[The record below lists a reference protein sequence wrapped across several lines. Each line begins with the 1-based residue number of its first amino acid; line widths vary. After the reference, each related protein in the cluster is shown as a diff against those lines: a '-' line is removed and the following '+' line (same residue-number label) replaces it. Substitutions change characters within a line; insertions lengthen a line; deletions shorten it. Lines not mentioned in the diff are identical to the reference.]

1 MNMGK
6 TAVTST
12 LILLLAPAAWAE
24 DIFFH
29 LPIAS
34 LTFSEGALPARSDSS
49 NFRRWQT
56 LPALQPYAVLD
67 GEGEVYIGGEGLQ
80 PWSPPGRLYENT
92 TIAIRA
98 AAGKDVS
105 GRLFVPKSDLIG
117 MAPLKFTVAA
127 AKANTESRVEFFKA
141 KGSHYR
147 RLLER
152 NIPGAAWFRHQE
164 REAIKARGD
173 KPVDRPDNP
182 NRFNRPRMLEPE
194 TTYEMFSG
202 GRAVSENLQLDRLL
216 GPATPGASTV
226 EITNLAGIAVQEMD
240 WKPLIK
246 DLKPQPDPLA
256 AYVPFD
262 QHALFFPTFSAMTA
276 TIDEADADGTP
287 LLQLLEPRAEDAN
300 SRGRYQKQLCLE
312 LNEISRLLG
321 PQVIGSVAFTGSDPY
336 LRTGTDIGV
345 LFETKSPAV
354 LKAFIAA
361 RQTAVQQ
368 TNSAVKAVSGDIS
381 GVAYV
386 GVVSPDRSVCSY
398 VAALDQVVLV
408 SNSLYQLGSLVSVA
422 KGKKPAL
429 ASQDE
434 YIFFRDRYARSE
446 KEDAAFLVLTDATIR
461 RWCGPQ
467 WRIANS
473 RRTRVAAAL
482 AELQAEHLDGLVG
495 GKAKPGPIQ
504 TDLAPPEAGDVQLT
518 SSGVLASI
526 YGTLDFLTPI
536 AEIPL
541 TKVTSAEAD
550 AYNRWRNGY
559 QQNWRQYFDPVAIRF
574 SMGPRRLSA
583 EVTVMPLIAGTDYRR
598 YITLT
603 SGSRITPES
612 GDPHSE
618 ALMHLVMSINT
629 QSEQIK
635 DAGNILGSVNP
646 SLKANPLGWLGQ
658 SAAIYADQDP
668 FWEKL
673 GQAAKGEEFL
683 EKNYSDLPVALQC
696 EVKNPLGL
704 ATFLAALRAF
714 VEQTAPNMT
723 VWQNSDYNGQAYVKV
738 SSAQTGDPIGLPKL
752 AVFYAATPRSL
763 VLTLSES
770 LLKRALDRQSAR
782 DAARTGGKPAPL
794 PTKPWLGTNLCLQ
807 VETQFLGAVQAL
819 SRDSYESAQQLL
831 AWNNLPILNEWK
843 RRYPSQDPVKLHEQF
858 WHTKLICPGGGAYVW
873 NEKWQTME
881 STAYGHPG
889 EPKAGPGKILPL
901 AKITGANFGLTFENQ
916 GLSAK
921 AVLDRAA
928 TKP

>member
-1 MNMGK
+1 
-6 TAVTST
+6 
-12 LILLLAPAAWAE
+12 
-24 DIFFH
+24 
-29 LPIAS
+29 
-34 LTFSEGALPARSDSS
+34 
-49 NFRRWQT
+49 

-67 GEGEVYIGGEGLQ
+67 GEGEVFIGGDGLQ

-105 GRLFVPKSDLIG
+105 GRLFVPKSDLSG
-117 MAPLKFTVAA
+117 MVSLKFTVAA
-127 AKANTESRVEFFKA
+127 AKANAESRVEFFKA

-182 NRFNRPRMLEPE
+182 NRFNRPRMFEPE
-194 TTYEMFSG
+194 ETYEIFSG
-202 GRAVSENLQLDRLL
+202 GRALSENLQLDRLL
-216 GPATPGASTV
+216 APATPGASTV
-226 EITNLAGIAVQEMD
+226 EITNLAGVTVQEMD
-240 WKPLIK
+240 WKSLIK

-276 TIDEADADGTP
+276 MIDEADADGTP

-336 LRTGTDIGV
+336 LRTGSDVGI

-368 TNSAVKAVSGDIS
+368 TNSAVKAVSGDIA

-398 VAALDQVVLV
+398 VAALDQAVLV
-408 SNSLYQLGSLVSVA
+408 SNSLYQLGCLLNVA
-422 KGKKPAL
+422 KGKKPAV

-446 KEDAAFLVLTDATIR
+446 KDDAAFLILTDATIR

-482 AELQAEHLDGLVG
+482 AELQAEHLDEFVRGQ
-495 GKAKPGPIQ
+495 AKPGPIR
-504 TDLAPPEAGDVQLT
+504 TDLSPPEAGEIQLT
-518 SSGVLASI
+518 SSGVLASS
-526 YGTLDFLTPI
+526 YGTLGFLTPI
-536 AEIPL
+536 AEIAL

-559 QQNWRQYFDPVAIRF
+559 QQNWRQFFDPVAIRF

-598 YITLT
+598 YISLT

-618 ALMHLVMSINT
+618 ALMHLVMSINS

-668 FWEKL
+668 FWDKL

-683 EKNYSDLPVALQC
+683 EKNYSDLPVALHC

-752 AVFYAATPRSL
+752 AVFYAVTPKSL

-782 DAARTGGKPAPL
+782 DAAKANGKPVPA

-807 VETQFLGAVQAL
+807 VDTQFLGAIQAL

-831 AWNNLPILNEWK
+831 AWNNLPILNEWR

-858 WHTKLICPGGGAYVW
+858 WQTKLICPGSGAYVW

-901 AKITGANFGLTFENQ
+901 AKVTGANFGLTFENQ

-921 AVLDRAA
+921 ALLDRGAS
-928 TKP
+928 KP